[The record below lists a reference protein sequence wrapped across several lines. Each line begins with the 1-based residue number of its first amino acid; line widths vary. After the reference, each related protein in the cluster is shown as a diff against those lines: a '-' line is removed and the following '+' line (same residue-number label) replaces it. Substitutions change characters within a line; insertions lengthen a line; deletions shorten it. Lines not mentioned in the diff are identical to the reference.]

1 MPREKTPTGAAA
13 RGNPCLGE
21 GQRFQPTTNF
31 SHAGVVNETSIGT
44 GTSYDESW
52 FEEPSSECQL
62 VIVNEAGLGLD
73 IQTKS

>member
-1 MPREKTPTGAAA
+1 MGHVCQEV
-13 RGNPCLGE
+13 CLDLV
-21 GQRFQPTTNF
+21 THF

-62 VIVNEAGLGLD
+62 VIVNEAGLGFSL
-73 IQTKS
+73 